1 MQFITL
7 LRILMYC
14 NNPNP
19 IGKFTN
25 TSCGVD
31 VHPLEELAGS
41 DLVKDGERFF
51 DIVRFELG
59 EVV

>member
-1 MQFITL
+1 
-7 LRILMYC
+7 MYC